1 MPEKE
6 LKVYC
11 ETSFWSF
18 LNGRPTPVQHVAVN
32 MFDDPMD
39 EIYAMRH
46 KVAEKYDYS
55 LDRIFEAAAARQREN
70 EAKGMVYIRLPIARR
85 TSMP

>member
-1 MPEKE
+1 MSN
-6 LKVYC
+6 
-11 ETSFWSF
+11 T
-18 LNGRPTPVQHVAVN
+18 
-32 MFDDPMD
+32 FDDPMD

-55 LDRIFEAAAARQREN
+55 LDRIFEAAARQRED

-85 TSMP
+85 TAMPV

>member
-1 MPEKE
+1 MSN
-6 LKVYC
+6 
-11 ETSFWSF
+11 T
-18 LNGRPTPVQHVAVN
+18 
-32 MFDDPMD
+32 FDDPMD

-55 LDRIFEAAAARQREN
+55 LDRIFEAAAARQRED

-85 TSMP
+85 TSMPV

>member
-1 MPEKE
+1 MSEKK

-11 ETSFWSF
+11 ETS
-18 LNGRPTPVQHVAVN
+18 
-32 MFDDPMD
+32 FDDPMD

-55 LDRIFEAAAARQREN
+55 LDRIFEAAAARQRED
-70 EAKGMVYIRLPIARR
+70 EAKGMVLHSLADSPAHANAM
-85 TSMP
+85 SVWS

>member
-1 MPEKE
+1 MDKPMPEKKP
-6 LKVYC
+6 KVYC
-11 ETSFWSF
+11 ETSF
-18 LNGRPTPVQHVAVN
+18 N
-32 MFDDPMD
+32 DPMD

-55 LDRIFEAAAARQREN
+55 LDRIFEAAAARQRED

-85 TSMP
+85 TAMP

>member
-1 MPEKE
+1 
-6 LKVYC
+6 
-11 ETSFWSF
+11 
-18 LNGRPTPVQHVAVN
+18 
-32 MFDDPMD
+32 MD

-55 LDRIFEAAAARQREN
+55 LDRIFKAAAARQRED